1 MNRDADSANMSEEN
15 VYKQKFEIA
24 QWPTSKVV
32 LFPTR
37 ATIFR
42 EIQGVRLKVILKTT
56 INHVIF
62 ILTIWLCC

>member
-1 MNRDADSANMSEEN
+1 MSEEN

-42 EIQGVRLKVILKTT
+42 EIQGVRLKVILIPQSKYYFHP
-56 INHVIF
+56 NDMAVLPGWF
-62 ILTIWLCC
+62 E